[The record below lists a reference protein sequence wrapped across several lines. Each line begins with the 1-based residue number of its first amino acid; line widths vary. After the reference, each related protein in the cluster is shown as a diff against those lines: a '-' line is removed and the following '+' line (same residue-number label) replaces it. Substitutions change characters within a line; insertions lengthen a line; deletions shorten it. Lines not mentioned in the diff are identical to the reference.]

1 MLLSC
6 KWKKSP
12 MGLEYCT
19 YSIHFGPLPHYTL
32 SSKNYKESTEEQVLK
47 ANWLCP
53 LGFAGDLGK
62 GPEGETVT
70 CDGHSHRSCL
80 GQKKEFKVQCV
91 ICFLSAQPRAGF
103 HSARGEGCKPAW
115 SHYLLNES
123 YWPDFWKPSHIKLRP
138 KLCFTWAL
146 ASQKQLE
153 KRNSKITPS
162 EEALESEAKAFLCH
176 RM

>member
-1 MLLSC
+1 
-6 KWKKSP
+6 

-47 ANWLCP
+47 ANWPCP

-80 GQKKEFKVQCV
+80 GQKNNLKSSVSFAFFQPSLGLGFILPEERAISLPGV
-91 ICFLSAQPRAGF
+91 IIF
-103 HSARGEGCKPAW
+103 
-115 SHYLLNES
+115 
-123 YWPDFWKPSHIKLRP
+123 
-138 KLCFTWAL
+138 
-146 ASQKQLE
+146 
-153 KRNSKITPS
+153 
-162 EEALESEAKAFLCH
+162 
-176 RM
+176 